1 MAAVYVGQTQGTVKP
16 ANPFNPE
23 EDGKRLRK
31 AMKGFGKLSVFF
43 PQTFTMYFFCCMC
56 RNEIGH
62 YVCGPMLPSFSVL
75 SWPNT

>member
-43 PQTFTMYFFCCMC
+43 RRHLQCIFSA
-56 RNEIGH
+56 
-62 YVCGPMLPSFSVL
+62 VCVGMK
-75 SWPNT
+75 

>member
-31 AMKGFGKLSVFF
+31 AMKGFGKLSVCSADIYRYNVFF
-43 PQTFTMYFFCCMC
+43 SAACVGMK
-56 RNEIGH
+56 
-62 YVCGPMLPSFSVL
+62 
-75 SWPNT
+75 

>member
-31 AMKGFGKLSVFF
+31 AMKGFGKLSVCSADIYNVFF
-43 PQTFTMYFFCCMC
+43 LLHVY
-56 RNEIGH
+56 E
-62 YVCGPMLPSFSVL
+62 
-75 SWPNT
+75 